1 MYLHVIIK
9 TKGLVMNL
17 SPRTRILLFIMGVFW
32 ITLDQETYSL
42 VADLGTELITNIIN
56 QFWTEILTTILLRYA
71 EFHHN
76 AYIII

>member
-1 MYLHVIIK
+1 
-9 TKGLVMNL
+9 MNL

-56 QFWTEILTTILLRYA
+56 QFWAEILTTILLRYA
-71 EFHHN
+71 
-76 AYIII
+76 

>member
-9 TKGLVMNL
+9 TKGPNMNL

-56 QFWTEILTTILLRYA
+56 QFWAEILTTILLRYA
-71 EFHHN
+71 
-76 AYIII
+76 

>member
-1 MYLHVIIK
+1 MYLHVTIK
-9 TKGLVMNL
+9 TKGPNMNL

-56 QFWTEILTTILLRYA
+56 QFWAEILTTILLHYA
-71 EFHHN
+71 
-76 AYIII
+76 